1 MLGSPSLLVMDV
13 HSARLMMQYLES
25 HETQTQQ
32 GVWNQG
38 SSTFLLCD
46 YQTNLF
52 QSFDFLFHEMLK

>member
-1 MLGSPSLLVMDV
+1 MDV